1 MPTLR
6 QDAVTMV
13 QNLPENQLHFVMKI
27 MRELSRHIPM
37 NDKVETQK
45 ISAKE
50 QAFQVL
56 ESMRRQIPDLD
67 YTKELAEYREEKYI

>member
-56 ESMRRQIPDLD
+56 ESMRRKIPDLD